1 MMALIENYRRRK
13 REEALYDEVASI
25 RDDTDAITSAIGIE
39 SDDNHAEGEAFS
51 ANGRLYVAT
60 RNISR
65 GEKVVDGINAKP
77 TTVIGL
83 WNEINSKE

>member
-1 MMALIENYRRRK
+1 MIESYRRRK

-65 GEKVVDGINAKP
+65 
-77 TTVIGL
+77 
-83 WNEINSKE
+83 